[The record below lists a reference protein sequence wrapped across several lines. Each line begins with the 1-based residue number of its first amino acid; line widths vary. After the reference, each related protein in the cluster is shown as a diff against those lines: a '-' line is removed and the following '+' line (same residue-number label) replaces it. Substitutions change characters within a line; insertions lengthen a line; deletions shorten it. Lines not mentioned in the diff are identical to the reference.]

1 MEARREGKCY
11 ITHILIGI
19 CAFNILILSEQAK
32 AALNVNKAA
41 RDLLES
47 RFATSI
53 ILTDSDAIEFGIKS
67 FDPNGVFHTQNDDL
81 GNQRSLENRKEK
93 SVYALPLTYHFDI
106 EGSPN
111 RSVLML
117 KAFAIDTEEEVSLI
131 NDSQPKDTIKELT
144 LGGSV
149 GYGYEMH
156 LADGFTFT
164 PSVTSH
170 LIYYKNTYDARSPFS
185 ELFEQ
190 TFDGLLLNTS
200 AWSNIFETAV
210 ALNYDLPTSWGKW
223 HFGSQLKYFYGYTWG
238 EARDAGNPHGGYVTN
253 QATAFIDIYDQ
264 KQTIFAGIKRID
276 MSDELVLEFGSNHYY
291 EASFGWLFN
300 NPTKWD
306 WVDNIG
312 LGVNFNYGSNLKGG
326 SIVLYYNKM

>member
-1 MEARREGKCY
+1 MSVKLEDNNYLSLVFIGMY
-11 ITHILIGI
+11 SFSILTFSG
-19 CAFNILILSEQAK
+19 QAE
-32 AALNVNKAA
+32 AALNVKKAA

-81 GNQRSLENRKEK
+81 GNQRALENRKEK

-106 EGSPN
+106 EGSQN

-117 KAFAIDTEEEVSLI
+117 KAFAIDTEEQVSLI

-149 GYGYEMH
+149 GYGYEMPF
-156 LADGFTFT
+156 AGGFTFT

-200 AWSNIFETAV
+200 AWAHIIEPSLT
-210 ALNYDLPTSWGKW
+210 LNYELPTSWGKW
-223 HFGSQLKYFYGYTWG
+223 HFGSDWNYFYGYTWG
-238 EARDAGNPHGGYVTN
+238 EAEDAGNPKGGYVTN
-253 QATAFIDIYDQ
+253 QATAYFDVLD
-264 KQTIFAGIKRID
+264 KKSTLFVGVKRID
-276 MSDELVLEFGSNHYY
+276 MSDELVSEFGDNYYY
-291 EASFGWLFN
+291 EASAGWLFN